1 MPGLSSI
8 KSFRKKENLK
18 NKKMKFTNPVRLAL
32 FFSVSIV
39 IFSSLLYGLMVLLNK
54 VSFSI
59 AVILTFDV
67 LLFIFSYFLLKN
79 ILEKLIFEKIKVI
92 YKIIQSLK
100 LTRFEKKALRSSL
113 GEDMLNQVSKDVMDW
128 AEDKKAEIEQLRKAE
143 TYRREFLANVS
154 HEIKTPISNIQGYI
168 STLLSG
174 GLEDQN
180 VNRDFLHKTE
190 KNIDRLV
197 ELVDD
202 LDIISR
208 FESGEVQMEKSRF
221 DVHAL
226 TREVFEFLED
236 SAIAENIKFIF
247 SSDDNAPV
255 WVYADRDRI
264 RQVLVN
270 LLDNSVKYGRNGGR
284 TKVSIYDMDE
294 NYLIEVSD
302 NGIGIEEQHIPR
314 LFERFYRV
322 DKHRSRTEGG
332 TGLGLSIVKHI
343 IEAHEQTVN
352 VRSSPKI
359 GSTFSFTLKKG

>member
-1 MPGLSSI
+1 
-8 KSFRKKENLK
+8 
-18 NKKMKFTNPVRLAL
+18 MKFTNPARLSL
-32 FFSVSIV
+32 ILSFSVIVFFSLIYTLLVMLEISQFSLATLLTLIV
-39 IFSSLLYGLMVLLNK
+39 C
-54 VSFSI
+54 
-59 AVILTFDV
+59 
-67 LLFIFSYFLLKN
+67 LFVFTYFLTKN
-79 ILEKLIFEKIKVI
+79 FLEKFIFEKIKLI

-100 LTRFEKKALRSSL
+100 LSRVEKKAWRTGL
-113 GEDMLNQVSKDVMDW
+113 GDDMISQVSKDVMDW

-168 STLLSG
+168 STLLG
-174 GLEDQN
+174 GALEDQN
-180 VNRDFLHKTE
+180 INRDFLLKTE
-190 KNIDRLV
+190 RNIDRLI

-208 FESGEVQMEKSRF
+208 FESGEGQINKSRF
-221 DVHAL
+221 DMHILVK
-226 TREVFEFLED
+226 EVFEFLED
-236 SAIAENIKFIF
+236 NARAANVKFIF
-247 SSDDNAPV
+247 GSEDHVPV

-264 RQVLVN
+264 RQVMVN
-270 LLDNSVKYGRNGGR
+270 LLDNSVKYGRDGGR
-284 TKVSIYDMDE
+284 TKVSFYDMYE

-322 DKHRSRTEGG
+322 DKHRSRADGG
-332 TGLGLSIVKHI
+332 TGLGLAIVKHI

-352 VRSSPKI
+352 VRSAPAI